1 MTGKPCVPPL
11 ACGVSLSW
19 SPRPRAPVW
28 LPFDDDAWW
37 IRWFAA
43 VSEVGSALLAVGDRR
58 RRSWNTGFTK
68 SAGIRGDGDPA
79 YGPPLVAGSC
89 PIITM
94 NWASGSPISSWS
106 SPRALQ
112 SRSLITACQA
122 QKFAAGSRRRGAFQ
136 PKRFRKRVHHLLR
149 GLPRRWRSD
158 ALFRS
163 VLRYESPL

>member
-1 MTGKPCVPPL
+1 MPPL

-28 LPFDDDAWW
+28 LPFDHAWW
-37 IRWFAA
+37 TPWFAA
-43 VSEVGSALLAVGDRR
+43 VSEVGSALLADGDRR

-94 NWASGSPISSWS
+94 NWASGSPTSSWS

-122 QKFAAGSRRRGAFQ
+122 LKFAAGSRRRGAFQ
-136 PKRFRKRVHHLLR
+136 RRFRKRVLGQRALHHLLR
-149 GLPRRWRSD
+149 GLPRRRRSD
-158 ALFRS
+158 ALSRS